1 MFVITILFI
10 YYRTLEY
17 LEEVA
22 IDAAKKLVAGQKLTK
37 RNKNKTLVD
46 SAIDL
51 ALKQEW
57 LREKFFD
64 SAKGKV
70 LKMSRGLYPAP
81 LKVLILVF
89 FIKSSI
95 HFCYNNDIIIR
106 VKTLF
111 KLSSVCWCF
120 QIIDVVKTGIAE
132 GTTKGY
138 AAESNG
144 FAELS
149 MTPQSKSLIGLFQAQ
164 TECKKNKF
172 GEPKIALKLVY

>member
-1 MFVITILFI
+1 MLLI

-22 IDAAKKLVAGQKLTK
+22 IEAAKKLVAGQKLPK

-70 LKMSRGLYPAP
+70 LKMTRGLYPAP
-81 LKVLILVF
+81 LKVLILMS
-89 FIKSSI
+89 FIK
-95 HFCYNNDIIIR
+95 
-106 VKTLF
+106 
-111 KLSSVCWCF
+111 
-120 QIIDVVKTGIAE
+120 
-132 GTTKGY
+132 
-138 AAESNG
+138 
-144 FAELS
+144 
-149 MTPQSKSLIGLFQAQ
+149 
-164 TECKKNKF
+164 
-172 GEPKIALKLVY
+172 LKLCLNCFLYFDVSR